1 MKYFDTVADL
11 KESDITKQITKYE
24 GGYPIDAETRVT
36 DAALKA
42 AES

>member
-1 MKYFDTVADL
+1 LKYFDTVTDL

-24 GGYPIDAETRVT
+24 GGYPTDAETRFP